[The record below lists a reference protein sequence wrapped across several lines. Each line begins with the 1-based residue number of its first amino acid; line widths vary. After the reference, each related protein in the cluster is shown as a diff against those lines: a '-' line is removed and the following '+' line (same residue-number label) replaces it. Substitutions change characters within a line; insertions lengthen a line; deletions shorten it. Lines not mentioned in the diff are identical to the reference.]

1 MKHRLLFALLSIAVL
16 GAGGALAGGMQGG
29 KASTYEGNKLA
40 NNLQRAKG
48 GDTISLTPGDYGT
61 IKIVDQEFK
70 PAIRIL
76 ANGARFSGIVL
87 NNVTGLSVE
96 GGTVTGS
103 GERSTGISIKNGRN
117 LSFQRMIVTG
127 AHRGI
132 TIGRSSDILLNDI
145 TLTKLASDGV
155 DLALSNRVTL
165 RGLRCSNFSPT
176 HSVYDAAGKLI
187 KVGDHPDCIQA
198 WSRPEMPP
206 VSDILIENSQI
217 EGDMQGIFFGNHI
230 RNGVD
235 DGGFERV
242 RIQNNTVRVNR
253 YNAVV
258 VIDGRNSE
266 IINNRVSTLPG
277 GINVLRPDSI
287 IRAGIRVKGGEGNR
301 FCGNTISDF
310 PKGPGTMPCKR

>member
-1 MKHRLLFALLSIAVL
+1 MKHRLLFVLSSIAVL

-29 KASTYEGNKLA
+29 KTSTDEGNKLV
-40 NNLQRAKG
+40 NNLQRARG

-132 TIGRSSDILLNDI
+132 TIGRSNDILLNDI
-145 TLTKLASDGV
+145 TLTKLGSDGV

-165 RGLRCSNFSPT
+165 RGIRCSNFSPT
-176 HSVYDAAGKLI
+176 HSVYDAEGKLI

-230 RNGVD
+230 RNGID
-235 DGGFERV
+235 DGGFD
-242 RIQNNTVRVNR
+242 RIRIRKNVVRVNR
-253 YNAVV
+253 YNAIV
-258 VIDGRNSE
+258 VIDGRDSE
-266 IINNRVSTLPG
+266 VTDNRVSTLPG
-277 GINVLRPDSI
+277 GVNFLRPDSV
-287 IRAGIRVKGGEGNR
+287 IRAGIRVKGGRHNK
-301 FCGNTISDF
+301 FCSNTILDF
-310 PKGPGTMPCKR
+310 PNGPGTTACKM